1 MERIRGELGIMAY
14 AYNYWDSSFLPIPT
28 PSPGNL
34 VIPWISIQT
43 TSVTRAVI
51 TLGTPTQTPG
61 SYAGS
66 AVSTGTFNDPD
77 FTFTTSSGVHVR
89 EGLIPGAKYTV
100 RARAYTGA
108 GATGTFGPYITE
120 SFTMPKYNP
129 LSGVTSTTTA
139 VLVPPG
145 STGDAAG
152 APSSTK
158 PASPVVV
165 NNSAFDSGADDGVPV
180 QTVTGSSFATS
191 GNRQVE
197 KSLFRVT
204 NNSKDPTNFSI
215 ATKNT
220 AISNSYSYYSFGT
233 AVFFQSSATNVDAA
247 GGIGFFTDD
256 AGKSGYYVLMQ
267 TTSNLSNT
275 SDREV
280 KILKVVNGNKVELND
295 SQKNNPAK
303 SLTGILGA
311 TSYKVDIKVKVASG
325 SRTIDVYINN
335 FKISAVDTDST
346 TSTDPRNKVLPVTPN
361 ISMCATTGSAYYDYV
376 YALPL
381 EESEYNSGILQNVY
395 NGQFN
400 DTVLNFLYG
409 EKVLSNFNKTT
420 LKNGYLEEFGTVAR
434 ELRKVDIK
442 YESRPGYPLYP
453 SLGINKFVSVLG
465 SRLTSFGAEVYLINN
480 AGTWVPLDDSSL
492 NSFSII
498 GNYLVTSGQ
507 HEYMDST
514 INEYTNPEPVIFE
527 SKWIQKESDAKSIST
542 WIKDLWSKQQ
552 SVVSMQV
559 FGNPLI
565 SVGDIVTINYPSNDL
580 DGTKKFVVMNV
591 TNSFNQGLET
601 SITARTL

>member
-1 MERIRGELGIMAY
+1 MAY

-129 LSGVTSTTTA
+129 LSGITSTTTA
-139 VLVPPG
+139 VLVPPS

-158 PASPVVV
+158 SASPVVV
-165 NNSAFDSGADDGVPV
+165 NNSAFDSEADDGVPV

-191 GNRQVE
+191 GNRQVV
-197 KSLFRVT
+197 KSLFKVT

-275 SDREV
+275 SDKEV
-280 KILKVVNGNKVELND
+280 KILKVVNGKVVELND

-325 SRTIDVYINN
+325 TRTIDVYINN
-335 FKISAVDTDST
+335 FKISAIDIDST
-346 TSTDPRNKVLPVTPN
+346 TSTDPINKVLPVTSN

-453 SLGINKFVSVLG
+453 SLGINKFVNVLG

-542 WIKDLWSKQQ
+542 WIKNLWSKQQ

>member
-1 MERIRGELGIMAY
+1 MAY
-14 AYNYWDSSFLPIPT
+14 VYDYWDNSFSSIPIPI
-28 PSPGNL
+28 PGNL

-43 TSVTRAVI
+43 TSPTRAVI
-51 TLGTPTQTPG
+51 TLGTPTSTPG

-66 AVSTGTFNDPD
+66 GTSYTFNDPD
-77 FTFTTSSGVHVR
+77 FTFTTTSGVHVR
-89 EGLIPGAKYTV
+89 EGLTPGKKYTV

-108 GATGTFGPYITE
+108 GATGTYGAYITD
-120 SFTMPKYNP
+120 SFTMPSAYNP
-129 LSGVTSTTTA
+129 LTGMTSTNTT

-145 STGDAAG
+145 STADAAG
-152 APSSTK
+152 AASSSKSSTDVK
-158 PASPVVV
+158 LNNASI
-165 NNSAFDSGADDGVPV
+165 DTGADDGEAVAV
-180 QTVTGSSFATS
+180 AQTVTGSSFATS

-204 NNSKDPTNFSI
+204 NNSKDPTAYSI

-220 AISNSYSYYSFGT
+220 QISTSYTHYSFGT
-233 AVFFQSSATNVDAA
+233 GMFFQSSATNVDAA

-256 AGKSGYYVLMQ
+256 VGKSGYYVLMQ

-275 SDREV
+275 ADREV
-280 KILKVVNGNKVELND
+280 KILKVVNGKVRELND
-295 SQKNNPAK
+295 SQKKNPAK

-311 TSYKVDIKVKVASG
+311 TSYKVDIKVKIDAGVRA
-325 SRTIDVYINN
+325 IDVYINN
-335 FKISAVDTDST
+335 FKISAIDTDSN
-346 TSTDPRNKVLPVTPN
+346 TSTDPIDKVLPVTSN

-376 YALPL
+376 YAVPL
-381 EESEYNSGILQNVY
+381 EASEYNSGILQNVY

-409 EKVLSNFNKTT
+409 EKVLSNFNKTS

-434 ELRKVDIK
+434 ELRKVNIK

-453 SLGINKFVSVLG
+453 SLGINKFVNVLG
-465 SRLTSFGAEVYLINN
+465 SRLTSFGAEIYLINN

-492 NSFSII
+492 NSFSVI

-507 HEYMDST
+507 HEYKDST
-514 INEYTNPEPVIFE
+514 INEFTDPEPVVFE
-527 SKWIQKESDAKSIST
+527 SQWIQKESDAKSISN

-552 SVVSMQV
+552 SVVTMQV

-565 SVGDIVTINYPSNDL
+565 SVGDIVTINYSANNL
-580 DGTKKFVVMNV
+580 DGVKKFVIMSVS
-591 TNSFNQGLET
+591 NSFNQGLET
-601 SITARTL
+601 SIVARTL

>member
-1 MERIRGELGIMAY
+1 MAY

-139 VLVPPG
+139 VLVPPS

-165 NNSAFDSGADDGVPV
+165 NNSAFDFEADDGVPV

-204 NNSKDPTNFSI
+204 NNSKVPTNFSI

-280 KILKVVNGNKVELND
+280 KILKVVNGKMVELND

-325 SRTIDVYINN
+325 TRTIDVYINN
-335 FKISAVDTDST
+335 FKISAIDIDST
-346 TSTDPRNKVLPVTPN
+346 TSTDPINKVLPVTSN

-453 SLGINKFVSVLG
+453 SLGINKFVNVLG